1 MVAQPPPGAH
11 RGSPRWRRPA
21 RGGIIAGMTTPGTPD
36 PARGEPG
43 RAPLRRRA
51 SRRLVA
57 GVAGGLADFAGVRA
71 GWFRLGFAVAALA
84 GGVGV
89 LLYALLWWLIPREDL
104 LDSAAQRFARRFP
117 DAPSWAGIGLLL
129 AGGVFLADE
138 FGLWRANVLLGFA
151 LIGLGIAL
159 FRRDLETPRRA
170 SPAEGAGTNIPL
182 AEPPAAPGPEAA
194 PPPPTEVGATGAAP
208 VRAGPAEA
216 APRPR
221 REPSPLGWLTVG
233 TALLA
238 VSTAGMLANL
248 GLVRLPLVAY
258 PATALLVVGRG
269 SWSGPSSAVH
279 GGSPC
284 PACCSSPRSS
294 PPAWSGSRS
303 RGA

>member
-1 MVAQPPPGAH
+1 
-11 RGSPRWRRPA
+11 
-21 RGGIIAGMTTPGTPD
+21 MTTPGTPD